1 MNLNRITVR
10 YAKALLESAVE
21 LNIAQIVNDD
31 IKLISKTSEF
41 KDFKLFLENPTI
53 QTSRKNKI
61 ISEIFQNKIN
71 QLTLNFLFLLTK
83 NKREIYLSSITR
95 NFLKQYRDLFGIT
108 HVLLTTTTQA
118 EDLFLKEIE
127 KNISTLYKT
136 KVELHDKADESLLGG
151 FIVNINDVQYDASVK
166 NKLEKIKRE
175 LLA

>member
-1 MNLNRITVR
+1 
-10 YAKALLESAVE
+10 
-21 LNIAQIVNDD
+21 
-31 IKLISKTSEF
+31 
-41 KDFKLFLENPTI
+41 
-53 QTSRKNKI
+53 
-61 ISEIFQNKIN
+61 
-71 QLTLNFLFLLTK
+71 
-83 NKREIYLSSITR
+83 
-95 NFLKQYRDLFGIT
+95 
-108 HVLLTTTTQA
+108 LLTTTTQA